1 MGGEPRSWGVGG
13 CLGGPAEKFD
23 FVPGAL
29 GRGQGRVAW
38 SDLCCRGTWD
48 ACGEGLGVRAG

>member
-1 MGGEPRSWGVGG
+1 MGG
-13 CLGGPAEKFD
+13 LGGPAEKFN

-38 SDLCCRGTWD
+38 SDLCCRRTWD
-48 ACGEGLGVRAG
+48 ACGEGLRVRAG